1 MERIKN
7 LSLYSK
13 IILFFLT
20 AMTILFA
27 VIYVRTTSRVGFEY
41 KDAILVPSQ
50 KNGSTAYSGKIQGQ
64 AAQFTV
70 SADKTVTFQYGDKTY
85 GPYTA
90 KEDPTAIPKDNE
102 FASDMTGVELLD
114 GDTILFRGGVLK
126 QENNYWLY
134 DENGVFDNLLGLSF
148 TDSNGVERDENGN
161 ILDPVEP
168 SATTIL
174 RLMSDPQ
181 LTHKGTWL
189 AWFGGLFLCV
199 LNVLSILFAD
209 ELFHLHMA
217 FRIRNADCAEPSELE
232 IAGRYFGWTAMTV
245 VALVVFVIGLQ

>member
-1 MERIKN
+1 MERIKR
-7 LSLYSK
+7 LTLYPK
-13 IILFFLT
+13 IVLLFMT

-27 VIYVRTTSRVGFEY
+27 VLYIRTTSRVGFEY
-41 KDAILVPSQ
+41 KDAILVPSPE
-50 KNGSTAYSGKIQGQ
+50 NGSTVYSGKIQGQ

-102 FASDMTGVELLD
+102 FASEMT
-114 GDTILFRGGVLK
+114 
-126 QENNYWLY
+126 
-134 DENGVFDNLLGLSF
+134 
-148 TDSNGVERDENGN
+148 GVERDENGN
-161 ILDPVEP
+161 IIDPVEP

>member
-1 MERIKN
+1 MEKIRI
-7 LSLYSK
+7 LTSFSK
-13 IILFFLT
+13 IILLFMA

-27 VIYVRTTSRVGFEY
+27 VIYIRTTSRVGFEY
-41 KDAILVPSQ
+41 QDAILVPSQ
-50 KNGSTAYSGKIQGQ
+50 ENGGTVYSGKIQGQ
-64 AAQFTV
+64 AAEFTV
-70 SADKTVTFQYGDKTY
+70 SAVKTVTFRYGDKTY

-102 FASDMTGVELLD
+102 FASEMTGVELLD
-114 GDTILFRGGVLK
+114 GNTVLFRGGVLK

-161 ILDPVEP
+161 IIDSVEP

-174 RLMSDPQ
+174 RLMNDPQ
-181 LTHKGTWL
+181 LIHKGTWS
-189 AWFGGLFLCV
+189 AWFGGVFLCV
-199 LNVLSILFAD
+199 LNTFSILFAD

-217 FRIRNADCAEPSELE
+217 FRIRNADRAEPSELE
-232 IAGRYFGWTAMTV
+232 IAGRYFGWTAMAIV
-245 VALVVFVIGLQ
+245 SLVVFVIGLQ